1 MVALLIGRARG
12 TRPDI
17 VIGWMV
23 DPLAAPGGWMAARLR
38 RARFA
43 FESRDLWRQALVER
57 DAMRMGSPGDRPLLN
72 LDSFRVRRA
81 STDITRLLRMRAD
94 PSERGQLADQARY
107 GPRGAPPS
115 RARPHEA

>member
-1 MVALLIGRARG
+1 MAFLIGQARE

-23 DPLAAPGGWMAARLR
+23 HPLAAHEGRMAARLR

-43 FESRDLWRQALVER
+43 FESRDLWRQTLVER
-57 DAMRMGSPGDRPLLN
+57 GAMRMGSPGERPLLH
-72 LDSFRVRRA
+72 LESFRVRRA
-81 STDITRLLRMRAD
+81 STDITRLLGMRAD
-94 PSERGQLADQARY
+94 LSERGLLADQAVY
-107 GPRGAPPS
+107 GPRGVLPS